1 MKKTLKVLAALTLL
15 GASSWVMAAEL
26 ADDMDTLAANY
37 KIVLKT
43 DSTDTFKQSLQNMRA
58 AATDAQK
65 GTPPKLENKAP
76 DSPEMK
82 EFRQGLAT
90 LIGQID
96 QSMALANQGKLE
108 DARVKW
114 RRASSKPAMPITRNS
129 VKRTAA
135 INVALTKRAAEWPP
149 GNLT

>member
-15 GASSWVMAAEL
+15 GASSWAMAADL

-65 GTPPKLENKAP
+65 GTPPKLESKAP
-76 DSPEMK
+76 NGPEMM

-96 QSMALANQGKLE
+96 QSLALANQGKLE
-108 DARVKW
+108 EARTVAQGFKQ
-114 RRASSKPAMPITRNS
+114 TRDTNH
-129 VKRTAA
+129 KKFR
-135 INVALTKRAAEWPP
+135 
-149 GNLT
+149 

>member
-15 GASSWVMAAEL
+15 GASSWAMAAEL

-65 GTPPKLENKAP
+65 GTPPKLESKAP
-76 DSPEMK
+76 GSPEMK

-108 DARVKW
+108 DARKVAEGFKQ
-114 RRASSKPAMPITRNS
+114 TRDANH
-129 VKRTAA
+129 KKFR
-135 INVALTKRAAEWPP
+135 
-149 GNLT
+149 

>member
-15 GASSWVMAAEL
+15 GASSWAMAANL
-26 ADDMDTLAANY
+26 ADDMDTLSANY
-37 KIVLKT
+37 KTVLNT

-65 GTPPKLENKAP
+65 GTPPKLESKAP
-76 DSPEMK
+76 NGPEMT

-108 DARVKW
+108 DARKVAQDFKQ
-114 RRASSKPAMPITRNS
+114 TRDANH
-129 VKRTAA
+129 KKFR
-135 INVALTKRAAEWPP
+135 
-149 GNLT
+149 

>member
-15 GASSWVMAAEL
+15 GASSWAMAADL

-43 DSTDTFKQSLQNMRA
+43 DSTDTFKQSLQNMRT

-65 GTPPKLENKAP
+65 GTPPKLESKAP
-76 DSPEMK
+76 NGPEMT

-96 QSMALANQGKLE
+96 QSLALANQGKLE
-108 DARVKW
+108 EARKVAQDFKQTRDANHKKFR
-114 RRASSKPAMPITRNS
+114 
-129 VKRTAA
+129 
-135 INVALTKRAAEWPP
+135 
-149 GNLT
+149 